1 MIKFLAKGLIRDKT
15 RSLFPTIIIT
25 ITVAI
30 VIFALGFMR
39 GMLNSV
45 FLDTAVIISGYQ
57 KVVTKAYKEEIQML
71 PLDLA
76 LLDIEDVISDLKRNY
91 PNYFWSPRI
100 NFGGLI
106 DIPNDN
112 KETRSQSPVMAIG
125 IDFFSNNSRQIELW
139 ELNKIIID
147 GNPPKSF
154 K

>member
-25 ITVAI
+25 TTVAI

-45 FLDTAVIISGYQ
+45 FLDTAVIIAGYQ

-76 LLDIEDVISDLKRNY
+76 LLDIEEMIFDLKIFILFSSVLIFVQV
-91 PNYFWSPRI
+91 P
-100 NFGGLI
+100 GVGLNALI
-106 DIPNDN
+106 
-112 KETRSQSPVMAIG
+112 
-125 IDFFSNNSRQIELW
+125 FL
-139 ELNKIIID
+139 LIILA
-147 GNPPKSF
+147 G
-154 K
+154 

>member
-1 MIKFLAKGLIRDKT
+1 MIKFLAKGLARDKT

-25 ITVAI
+25 VTVAI

-45 FLDTAVIISGYQ
+45 FLDTAVIISGYE
-57 KVVTKAYKEEIQML
+57 KVVTRAYKKEMQLL

-76 LLDIEDVISDLKRNY
+76 LMDIEEMISDLNRDH

-106 DIPNDN
+106 DIPDEN
-112 KETRSQSPVMAIG
+112 KETKSQSPISVVPNAVLKKLEAI
-125 IDFFSNNSRQIELW
+125 FLE
-139 ELNKIIID
+139 
-147 GNPPKSF
+147 KSLRF
-154 K
+154 VLLT